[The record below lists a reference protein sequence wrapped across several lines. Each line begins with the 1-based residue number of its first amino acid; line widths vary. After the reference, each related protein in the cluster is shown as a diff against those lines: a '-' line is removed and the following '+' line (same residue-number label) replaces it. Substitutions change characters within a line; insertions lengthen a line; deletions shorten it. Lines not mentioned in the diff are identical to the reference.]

1 VLAFDSD
8 LAPIVGQQVTLTASN
23 ASAVGPRI
31 TLFEQRANAA
41 FTSKFLGGAVKECEL
56 VARVVQD
63 GIARGYLFNP
73 ATSQFVAADGSAAL
87 TDAQL
92 RALATTPGQEVTFT
106 AVPTG
111 SGTRLAGAL

>member
-1 VLAFDSD
+1 M
-8 LAPIVGQQVTLTASN
+8 
-23 ASAVGPRI
+23 
-31 TLFEQRANAA
+31 
-41 FTSKFLGGAVKECEL
+41 
-56 VARVVQD
+56 VQD